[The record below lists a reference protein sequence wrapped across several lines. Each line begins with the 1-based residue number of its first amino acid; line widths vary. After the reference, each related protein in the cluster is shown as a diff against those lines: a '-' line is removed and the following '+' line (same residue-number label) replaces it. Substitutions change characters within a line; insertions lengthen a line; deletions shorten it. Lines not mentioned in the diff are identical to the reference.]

1 MHIIYVDESGDP
13 GKYGYGSPHYIL
25 SGLIVSQNFWQ
36 EHLSRL
42 KTFRRYVKEN
52 YGLNQRTE
60 IHASEL
66 IRINKIKEYPK
77 GSLRKYGVNLFFNR
91 LEPILLKEA
100 SNQDDLGI
108 VRN

>member
-13 GKYGYGSPHYIL
+13 GRYGYGSPHYIL

-36 EHLSRL
+36 KHLSRL
-42 KTFRRYVKEN
+42 KTFRRYVKET

-66 IRINKIKEYPK
+66 IRINKIKEYQNIK
-77 GSLRKYGVNLFFNR
+77 KARR
-91 LEPILLKEA
+91 IQLLKEA